1 MLHSYSRRGS
11 REDHISPSR
20 DGGDSYRR
28 TNVFTHQK
36 STYPA
41 RARLP
46 YNRGFRD
53 GRERVG
59 YPERREQLGHPGPRP
74 FSSHKDCRVYVGN
87 LAFEVRWHDLKD
99 FMREAGEVVFAD
111 ILTQSSGRSKGCG
124 VVEFRTSE
132 EARKAIYE
140 LNDKPLMGRPVFIRE
155 DRETEAKFGSG
166 PGRHIGEA
174 VGRQVFVSNLPYNI
188 GWQDLK
194 DLFREAGSVIR
205 ADLIMGPD
213 RRPKGQGTVLYE
225 FPGDA
230 EKAISMFN
238 GYEWQGRRMDVRE
251 DRFASGGDG
260 MGPGGYRPPPP
271 RGSPQYG
278 RPPKF
283 NDTRYYDDH
292 GYNDYHGAAAY
303 DPFNPSQPDSYGN
316 VPPRG
321 YGAPDG
327 MDQRKIEG
335 HGSEFEGG
343 ANIEN
348 GMYPGPGNYAGEQ
361 NGYDPKY
368 QEGYDVGNRPVQ
380 RTKSSGQQIY
390 ITNLPYN
397 TTWQDLKDLFVSCG
411 VIVRAEIFEQGG
423 YCNGSG
429 IVRFDTPE
437 ASHRAIAKF
446 NGYLYGGRKLEI
458 KIDRYA

>member
-11 REDHISPSR
+11 REDHISPPR
-20 DGGDSYRR
+20 DSGDSYRR
-28 TNVFTHQK
+28 TNVFSHPKATY
-36 STYPA
+36 ST
-41 RARLP
+41 RTRVP
-46 YNRGFRD
+46 YNRGPRD
-53 GRERVG
+53 GRERAG
-59 YPERREQLGHPGPRP
+59 YPERREQHLGHPGTRP
-74 FSSHKDCRVYVGN
+74 INSHKDCRVYVGN

-155 DRETEAKFGSG
+155 DRESEAKFGSG
-166 PGRHIGEA
+166 PGRHAGEA
-174 VGRQVFVSNLPYNI
+174 VGRQVFVNNLPYSI

-213 RRPKGQGTVLYE
+213 RRSKGQGTVLYE

-238 GYEWQGRRMDVRE
+238 GYEWQGRRMDVHE

-260 MGPGGYRPPPP
+260 MGGSGGYRPPPP
-271 RGSPQYG
+271 SRGSPPYG
-278 RPPKF
+278 RQPKY

-292 GYNDYHGAAAY
+292 GYNDHRGAAY
-303 DPFNPSQPDSYGN
+303 EPSNSSHADTYGN
-316 VPPRG
+316 VGQRG
-321 YGAPDG
+321 YGTPDG
-327 MDQRKIEG
+327 LDQRRVDG
-335 HGSEFEGG
+335 YGSDFG
-343 ANIEN
+343 N
-348 GMYPGPGNYAGEQ
+348 GTKNDSVMYPGSYTSEPK
-361 NGYDPKY
+361 GYDPKY
-368 QEGYDVGNRPVQ
+368 QDGHDIGNRPVQ
-380 RTKSSGQQIY
+380 RTRTSGLQIY
-390 ITNLPYN
+390 VTNLPYN

-429 IVRFDTPE
+429 IVRFDVPE
-437 ASHRAIAKF
+437 AVHRAI
-446 NGYLYGGRKLEI
+446 GIL
-458 KIDRYA
+458 